1 MNLCEGAEGRVKL
14 YIHRLAKPSFEE
26 GGTNAKQRHCSDEAR
41 GRKDDRVGRRERSP
55 SPRAIAKDCLR
66 ARMPTV
72 WRLGLRVWPPSAR
85 GQEREGKSESARLA
99 ALERRIEEIRSSII
113 KAIEERFG
121 GCQLNDPEKRGR
133 DCRSTLPQV
142 APSTLPRNHQRHPRG
157 NRRRM
162 NGKWWLPKGRE

>member
-1 MNLCEGAEGRVKL
+1 VKALKDASSYISTAWQNQASRRVGPTQNNGTAAT
-14 YIHRLAKPSFEE
+14 RLA
-26 GGTNAKQRHCSDEAR
+26 D
-41 GRKDDRVGRRERSP
+41 
-55 SPRAIAKDCLR
+55 
-66 ARMPTV
+66 ARMTV
-72 WRLGLRVWPPSAR
+72 LEEENAALRQELSRRTACAHECRRCGGSDFESGRPP
-85 GQEREGKSESARLA
+85 REGKSESARLA